1 MKTEKLKFRRHDL
14 PLLRNEINNH
24 LNSNGMMKKEYVMQV
39 VESIRGLLVT
49 LVPADVLISWGL
61 TGFIATVFENMPAL
75 KFHVSGR
82 MHTGFVIIALN
93 GSNHYAVYLQNGTDT
108 KCLHDEVCFDELG
121 ELLDCHIS

>member
-1 MKTEKLKFRRHDL
+1 
-14 PLLRNEINNH
+14 
-24 LNSNGMMKKEYVMQV
+24 MQV
-39 VESIRGLLVT
+39 VETIRELLVA

-75 KFHVSGR
+75 KCHVSGR
-82 MHTGFVIIALN
+82 MHIGFVIIALN

>member
-1 MKTEKLKFRRHDL
+1 
-14 PLLRNEINNH
+14 
-24 LNSNGMMKKEYVMQV
+24 MQV